1 MEPIDIVAIERRARQ
16 MRAQEIQRI
25 TGLFGERMR
34 VYLALVLAS
43 LWLGVL
49 ATARA
54 LQALFSWNPR
64 SRPVDRSNC
73 RNWAARANSALRGL
87 FAWNPRHTHTH

>member
-1 MEPIDIVAIERRARQ
+1 MEPIDIVAIERRARE

-34 VYLALVLAS
+34 VYFALVLAS
-43 LWLGVL
+43 LWIGIL
-49 ATARA
+49 AAGRL
-54 LQALFSWNPR
+54 LQAMFSWNPR
-64 SRPVDRSNC
+64 NRPAAESHGRS
-73 RNWAARANSALRGL
+73 WGSRANSALRGL